1 MRWFKF
7 ILTFFLTIALCFSL
21 NHRFGVLPPIAKF
34 LNPFMGCWQ
43 NADAIQQKNA
53 NENIALIGLKGSS
66 IVLFDDNHIPHII
79 ADNEHDL
86 YFIQGYLTAKDRLWQ
101 MELQTHAAAGRV
113 SEIIGSKGLEYDK
126 TQRRKGMVWAAEK
139 SLNEMLND
147 EKTKAMAE
155 AYSNG
160 VNSFVDELD
169 AKHLPLEYKLLDYKP
184 EHWTTLKTAL
194 LLKLMADDLSGYC
207 NDFAYTNANKV
218 FEKSVF
224 DEMYPDFQNYI
235 SPIIPKGTE
244 YNFEKVIQPDTTK
257 LELYDNKNGFA
268 GIAPKP
274 NYQVGSNNWAV
285 GGSKTKSGYPILC
298 GDPHLHLTLPSIWYQ
313 VQLTC
318 NGKSVNGASMP
329 GAPGV
334 IIGFNDSCAWSMT
347 NAERDVKNFYHI
359 KFKDASQQ
367 EYWLDNHWAKTE
379 MKIENIFVRGKGII
393 QDTVF
398 YTVFGPVQYD
408 KGMKLNN
415 KIENLAMNWIG
426 HYSSN
431 ELMTIYLLN
440 RANNFSESDKA
451 ISFFQS
457 PGQNFVFACKNN
469 DIAIWEQ
476 GRFAVL
482 QPDEGKFILEGNNSK
497 LAQHQFIPHEQ
508 NPHILNPE
516 RGFVSSANQQPT
528 DRTYPYNYYGDYYEY
543 RSLRINDVLERA
555 NDADVQAMKNL
566 QNDNYNL
573 WVEDFQKSVIKAFES
588 PNNGNQKQQ
597 KLFTDDNGKTYT
609 QTIECFLD
617 PLHDFSAITQNES
630 LADKMNAWNDRENIA
645 KNEYTTFFNLWYDAL
660 TDATF
665 NDEFQ
670 QYSFRLEK
678 PNRDVFIDIMKNDSN
693 FIFWDNIN
701 TKNKKETLKDLLVAS
716 FDTAYHQFKILQ
728 QKGKSN
734 WADYRAT
741 FIEHLAKIPAFN
753 NYTFGD
759 GERNSVN
766 AVGTDHGPSWRMVV
780 SLTPQTEAYGI
791 YPGGQSGNPG
801 SIYYDNFTKL
811 WEKGDYNKIEVLNA
825 NATAK
830 HKIIF
835 SPKN

>member
-1 MRWFKF
+1 
-7 ILTFFLTIALCFSL
+7 
-21 NHRFGVLPPIAKF
+21 
-34 LNPFMGCWQ
+34 MGCWQ
-43 NADAIQQKNA
+43 NADAIQQKNP
-53 NENIALIGLKGSS
+53 NENISLIGLKGKST
-66 IVLFDDNHIPHII
+66 VLFDDNHIPHII
-79 ADNEHDL
+79 ADNEQDL
-86 YFIQGYLTAKDRLWQ
+86 YFLQGYLTAKDRLWQ

-113 SEIIGSKGLEYDK
+113 SEIIGNKGLEFDK

-139 SLNEMLND
+139 SLNEMLKD
-147 EKTKAMAE
+147 EKTKLMSE
-155 AYSNG
+155 AYCNG
-160 VNSFVDELD
+160 VNAFVDELS
-169 AKHLPLEYKLLDYKP
+169 AKNLPLEYKLLDYKP

-207 NDFAYTNANKV
+207 NDFAYTNANRV

-224 DEMYPDFQNYI
+224 DELYPDFQNYI

-244 YNFEKVIQPDTTK
+244 YNFENVIQPDTTK

-285 GGSKTKSGYPILC
+285 GGSKTQSGYPILC

-367 EYWLDNHWAKTE
+367 EYWLDNHWVKSE
-379 MKIENIFVRGKGII
+379 MKIENIQVRGKGIV

-408 KGMKLNN
+408 RGMKLNN

-440 RANNFSESDKA
+440 RANNFSEYDKA
-451 ISFFQS
+451 ISYFQS
-457 PGQNFVFACKNN
+457 PGQNFVFACKNK

-528 DRTYPYNYYGDYYEY
+528 DKTYPYNYYGDYYEY

-555 NDADVQAMKNL
+555 TSTDAQAMKNL

-573 WVEDFQKSVIKAFES
+573 WVEDFHETILKELTKS
-588 PNNGNQKQQ
+588 KQIEILEAA
-597 KLFTDDNGKTYT
+597 KKGRDDIRMRIFNA
-609 QTIECFLD
+609 QIEAEKVYDVFRSQVNDSKFVDSCFY
-617 PLHDFSAITQNES
+617 
-630 LADKMNAWNDRENIA
+630 WNKRNRA
-645 KNEYTTFFNLWYDAL
+645 KNTRTTFFNLWYDAL

-670 QYSFRLEK
+670 QYPYHLEK

-701 TKNKKETLKDLLVAS
+701 TKNKKETLKDLLVTS

-811 WEKGDYNKIEVLNA
+811 WEKGDYNKIEVLQSNA
-825 NATAK
+825 KAN
-830 HKIIF
+830 HKIVF
-835 SPKN
+835 SPK

>member
-1 MRWFKF
+1 
-7 ILTFFLTIALCFSL
+7 
-21 NHRFGVLPPIAKF
+21 
-34 LNPFMGCWQ
+34 MGCWQ
-43 NADAIQQKNA
+43 NADAIQQKNP
-53 NENIALIGLKGSS
+53 NENISLIGLKGKST
-66 IVLFDDNHIPHII
+66 VLFDDNHIPHII
-79 ADNEHDL
+79 ADNEQDL
-86 YFIQGYLTAKDRLWQ
+86 YFLQGYLTAKDRLWQ

-113 SEIIGSKGLEYDK
+113 SEIIGNKGLEFDK

-139 SLNEMLND
+139 SLNEMLKD
-147 EKTKAMAE
+147 EKTKLMSE
-155 AYSNG
+155 AYCNG
-160 VNSFVDELD
+160 VNAFVDELS
-169 AKHLPLEYKLLDYKP
+169 AKNLPLEYKLLDYKP

-207 NDFAYTNANKV
+207 NDFAYTNANRV

-224 DEMYPDFQNYI
+224 DELYPDFQNYI

-244 YNFEKVIQPDTTK
+244 YNFENVIQPDTTK

-285 GGSKTKSGYPILC
+285 GGSKTQSGYPILC

-367 EYWLDNHWAKTE
+367 EYWLDNHWVKSE
-379 MKIENIFVRGKGII
+379 MKIENIQVRGKGIV

-408 KGMKLNN
+408 RGMKLNN

-440 RANNFSESDKA
+440 RANNFSEYDKA
-451 ISFFQS
+451 ISYFQS
-457 PGQNFVFACKNN
+457 PGQNFVFACKNK

-528 DRTYPYNYYGDYYEY
+528 DKTYPYNYYGDYYEY

-555 NDADVQAMKNL
+555 TSTDAQAMKNL

-573 WVEDFQKSVIKAFES
+573 WVEDFHETILKELTKS
-588 PNNGNQKQQ
+588 KQIEILEAA
-597 KLFTDDNGKTYT
+597 KKGRDDIRMRIFNA
-609 QTIECFLD
+609 QIEAEKVYDVFRSQVNDSKFVDSCFY
-617 PLHDFSAITQNES
+617 
-630 LADKMNAWNDRENIA
+630 WNKRNRA
-645 KNEYTTFFNLWYDAL
+645 KNTRTTFFNLWYDAL

-670 QYSFRLEK
+670 QYPYHLEK

-701 TKNKKETLKDLLVAS
+701 TKNKKETLKDLLVTS

-780 SLTPQTEAYGI
+780 SLTPKTEAYGI

-801 SIYYDNFTKL
+801 SIFYDNFTKL
-811 WEKGDYNKIEVLNA
+811 WEKGDYNKIEVLQSNA
-825 NATAK
+825 KAK

-835 SPKN
+835 SAK

>member
-1 MRWFKF
+1 MRWTKFFITF
-7 ILTFFLTIALCFSL
+7 ILTIGLCFSL

-43 NADAIQQKNA
+43 NADAIQQKNP
-53 NENIALIGLKGSS
+53 NENISLIGLKGKST
-66 IVLFDDNHIPHII
+66 VLFDDNHIPHII
-79 ADNEHDL
+79 ADNEQDL
-86 YFIQGYLTAKDRLWQ
+86 YFLQGYLTAKDRLWQ

-113 SEIIGSKGLEYDK
+113 SEIIGNKGLEFDK

-139 SLNEMLND
+139 SLNEMLKD
-147 EKTKAMAE
+147 EKTKLMSE
-155 AYSNG
+155 AYCNG
-160 VNSFVDELD
+160 VNAFVDELS
-169 AKHLPLEYKLLDYKP
+169 AKNLPLEYKLLDYKP

-207 NDFAYTNANKV
+207 NDFAYTNANRV

-224 DEMYPDFQNYI
+224 DELYPDFQNYI

-244 YNFEKVIQPDTTK
+244 YNFENVIQPDTTK

-285 GGSKTKSGYPILC
+285 GGSKTQSGYPILC

-367 EYWLDNHWAKTE
+367 EYWLDNHWVKSE
-379 MKIENIFVRGKGII
+379 MKIENIQVRGKGIV

-408 KGMKLNN
+408 RGMKLNN

-440 RANNFSESDKA
+440 RANNFSEYDKA
-451 ISFFQS
+451 ISYFQS
-457 PGQNFVFACKNN
+457 PGQNFVFACKNK

-528 DRTYPYNYYGDYYEY
+528 DKTYPYNYYGDYYEY

-555 NDADVQAMKNL
+555 TSTDAQAMKNL

-573 WVEDFQKSVIKAFES
+573 WVEDFHETILKELTKS
-588 PNNGNQKQQ
+588 KQIEILEAA
-597 KLFTDDNGKTYT
+597 KKGRDDIRMRIFNA
-609 QTIECFLD
+609 QIEAEKVYDVFRSQVNDSKFVDSCFY
-617 PLHDFSAITQNES
+617 
-630 LADKMNAWNDRENIA
+630 WNKRNRA
-645 KNEYTTFFNLWYDAL
+645 KNTRTTFFNLWYDAL

-670 QYSFRLEK
+670 QYPYHLEK

-701 TKNKKETLKDLLVAS
+701 TKNKKETLKDLLVTS

-811 WEKGDYNKIEVLNA
+811 WEKGDYNKIEVLQSNA
-825 NATAK
+825 KAN
-830 HKIIF
+830 HKIVF
-835 SPKN
+835 SPK

>member
-285 GGSKTKSGYPILC
+285 GGSKAIRQY
-298 GDPHLHLTLPSIWYQ
+298 DADRYE
-313 VQLTC
+313 
-318 NGKSVNGASMP
+318 
-329 GAPGV
+329 
-334 IIGFNDSCAWSMT
+334 
-347 NAERDVKNFYHI
+347 AER
-359 KFKDASQQ
+359 A
-367 EYWLDNHWAKTE
+367 
-379 MKIENIFVRGKGII
+379 
-393 QDTVF
+393 
-398 YTVFGPVQYD
+398 
-408 KGMKLNN
+408 
-415 KIENLAMNWIG
+415 
-426 HYSSN
+426 
-431 ELMTIYLLN
+431 
-440 RANNFSESDKA
+440 
-451 ISFFQS
+451 
-457 PGQNFVFACKNN
+457 
-469 DIAIWEQ
+469 
-476 GRFAVL
+476 
-482 QPDEGKFILEGNNSK
+482 
-497 LAQHQFIPHEQ
+497 
-508 NPHILNPE
+508 
-516 RGFVSSANQQPT
+516 
-528 DRTYPYNYYGDYYEY
+528 
-543 RSLRINDVLERA
+543 ERA
-555 NDADVQAMKNL
+555 AAGIMDYPGLAEANAADNAHTYDMFGEVYNDAGA
-566 QNDNYNL
+566 
-573 WVEDFQKSVIKAFES
+573 
-588 PNNGNQKQQ
+588 
-597 KLFTDDNGKTYT
+597 
-609 QTIECFLD
+609 
-617 PLHDFSAITQNES
+617 
-630 LADKMNAWNDRENIA
+630 
-645 KNEYTTFFNLWYDAL
+645 
-660 TDATF
+660 
-665 NDEFQ
+665 
-670 QYSFRLEK
+670 
-678 PNRDVFIDIMKNDSN
+678 
-693 FIFWDNIN
+693 
-701 TKNKKETLKDLLVAS
+701 
-716 FDTAYHQFKILQ
+716 
-728 QKGKSN
+728 
-734 WADYRAT
+734 
-741 FIEHLAKIPAFN
+741 
-753 NYTFGD
+753 GD
-759 GERNSVN
+759 G
-766 AVGTDHGPSWRMVV
+766 GYDHDQMA
-780 SLTPQTEAYGI
+780 E
-791 YPGGQSGNPG
+791 
-801 SIYYDNFTKL
+801 D
-811 WEKGDYNKIEVLNA
+811 DY
-825 NATAK
+825 
-830 HKIIF
+830 
-835 SPKN
+835 

>member
-1 MRWFKF
+1 MRWTKFFITF
-7 ILTFFLTIALCFSL
+7 ILTIGLCFSL

-43 NADAIQQKNA
+43 NADAIQQKNP
-53 NENIALIGLKGSS
+53 NENISLIGLKGKST
-66 IVLFDDNHIPHII
+66 VLFDDNHIPHII
-79 ADNEHDL
+79 ADNEQDL
-86 YFIQGYLTAKDRLWQ
+86 YFLQGYLTAKDRLWQ

-113 SEIIGSKGLEYDK
+113 SEIIGNKGLEFDK

-139 SLNEMLND
+139 SLNEMLKD
-147 EKTKAMAE
+147 EKTKLMSE
-155 AYSNG
+155 AYCNG
-160 VNSFVDELD
+160 VNAFVDELS
-169 AKHLPLEYKLLDYKP
+169 AKNLPLEYKLLDYKP

-207 NDFAYTNANKV
+207 NDFAYTNANRV

-224 DEMYPDFQNYI
+224 DELYPDFQNYI

-244 YNFEKVIQPDTTK
+244 YNFENVIQPDTTK

-285 GGSKTKSGYPILC
+285 GGSKTQSGYPILC

-367 EYWLDNHWAKTE
+367 EYWLDNHWVKSE
-379 MKIENIFVRGKGII
+379 MKIENIQVRGKGIV

-408 KGMKLNN
+408 RGMKLNN

-440 RANNFSESDKA
+440 RANNFSEYDKA
-451 ISFFQS
+451 ISYFQS
-457 PGQNFVFACKNN
+457 PGQNFVFACKNK

-528 DRTYPYNYYGDYYEY
+528 DKTYPYNYYGDYYEY

-555 NDADVQAMKNL
+555 TSTDAQAMKNL

-573 WVEDFQKSVIKAFES
+573 WVEDFHETILKELTKS
-588 PNNGNQKQQ
+588 KQIEILEAA
-597 KLFTDDNGKTYT
+597 KKGRDDIRMRIFNA
-609 QTIECFLD
+609 QIEAEKVYDVFRSQVNDSKFVDSCFY
-617 PLHDFSAITQNES
+617 
-630 LADKMNAWNDRENIA
+630 WNKRNRA
-645 KNEYTTFFNLWYDAL
+645 KNTRTTFFNLWYDAL

-670 QYSFRLEK
+670 QYPYHLER

-693 FIFWDNIN
+693 FVFWDNIN

-801 SIYYDNFTKL
+801 SIFYDNFTKL
-811 WEKGDYNKIEVLNA
+811 WEKGDYNKIEVLNE
-825 NATAK
+825 NAKAK

-835 SPKN
+835 